1 MKTIP
6 LGNSGTSVS
15 SICLGAMFFGSKTE
29 PSRSQQLLD
38 CYVDTGGSFIDT
50 ANIYAWWVP
59 GFSGG
64 ESETILGE
72 WMRQRKNRS
81 RLFLASK
88 VGFGYGSVKVG
99 LTASLIK
106 SECEKSL
113 RRLGVETIDLYFA
126 HVDDR
131 KTPQEETLG
140 ALQDLV
146 TEGKVR
152 FLGAS
157 NFLAWR
163 LSEAEAI
170 CRAHSWAGYC
180 CVQQRYTY
188 LRPQLGTTFGAQ
200 IAANDDLLDYC
211 QTQGMALLAYSPLLG
226 GVYGR
231 ADRSIPGQYK
241 GADTQARMSRLKS
254 LAQDLGKTENQLVLA
269 WLMQSTPAAIP
280 LAAGSTVEQLRE
292 DLEAGEIRL
301 TAEQL
306 AFLSAAGAA

>member
-1 MKTIP
+1 MKTVP
-6 LGNSGTSVS
+6 LGKSGASVS
-15 SICLGAMFFGSKTE
+15 GICLGAMFFGSKTD
-29 PSRSQQLLD
+29 PSMSRQLLD
-38 CYVDTGGSFIDT
+38 CYVDAGGSFIDT
-50 ANIYAWWVP
+50 ANIYAWWVH

-64 ESETILGE
+64 ESETVLGE

-99 LTASLIK
+99 LTAALIK

-131 KTPQEETLG
+131 KTPQEETLD
-140 ALQDLV
+140 ALQGLV
-146 TEGKVR
+146 TQGKVR

-163 LSEAEAI
+163 LSEAEGI
-170 CRAHSWAGYC
+170 CRAHSWEGYC
-180 CVQQRYTY
+180 CVQQRYSY

-211 QTQGMALLAYSPLLG
+211 QTQGMSLLAYSPLLG
-226 GVYGR
+226 GVYSR
-231 ADRSIPGQYK
+231 TDRSIPEQYR
-241 GADTQARMSRLKS
+241 GPDTDARMSKLKS
-254 LAQDLGKTENQLVLA
+254 LARDLGKTENQVVLA
-269 WLMQSTPAAIP
+269 WLMQSAPAAIP

-292 DLEAGEIRL
+292 DLEAGEVRL
-301 TAEQL
+301 TADQI
-306 AFLSAAGAA
+306 AFLSTARAA

>member
-1 MKTIP
+1 MKSVA

-15 SICLGAMFFGSKTE
+15 SICLGAMFFGSKTD
-29 PSRSQQLLD
+29 RSMSHSLLD
-38 CYVDTGGSFIDT
+38 CYIDAGGSFIDT

-64 ESETILGE
+64 ESETLLGE
-72 WMRQRKNRS
+72 WMRLRKNRS

-113 RRLGVETIDLYFA
+113 RRLGVDTIDLYFA

-131 KTPQEETLG
+131 ATPQEETIE
-140 ALQDLV
+140 ALHRLV

-163 LSEAEAI
+163 LSEAEGI

-188 LRPQLGTTFGAQ
+188 LRPGPGTTFGAQ

-211 QTQGMALLAYSPLLG
+211 QARGMSLLAYSPLLG
-226 GVYGR
+226 GVYSR
-231 ADRSIPGQYK
+231 SDRSVPDQYR
-241 GADTQARMSRLKS
+241 GADTEARMARLRTV
-254 LAQDLGKTENQLVLA
+254 ARDLGKTENQVVLA
-269 WLMQSTPAAIP
+269 WLMQSRPAAIP

-292 DLEAGEIRL
+292 DLEAGEIKL
-301 TAEQL
+301 SPDQL
-306 AFLSAAGAA
+306 ALLNTGGAA